1 MTISIYSGGIKTF
14 PCLAVDSAGGIGVG
28 NVGTTTIV
36 VARRLDS
43 SLDDQIA
50 NGGEW
55 IEERPSPFDILE

>member
-36 VARRLDS
+36 VASLVDSTRLSTIKSQTAASGLKKDLLHS
-43 SLDDQIA
+43 I
-50 NGGEW
+50 
-55 IEERPSPFDILE
+55 F